1 MANFQPIYYWS
12 FTLFRCKAKSTIDV
26 GMYLGVDESNNLA
39 TLIPV
44 DDDPVAAQYP
54 DPRAL
59 FIAMKPVTAPSS
71 PSQKLQDSDSVSTN

>member
-1 MANFQPIYYWS
+1 
-12 FTLFRCKAKSTIDV
+12 
-26 GMYLGVDESNNLA
+26 MYLGVDESNNLA

-59 FIAMKPVTAPSS
+59 FIAMKPVTAATS
-71 PSQKLQDSDSVSTN
+71 PPNKQDSDSVSTNWTHK